1 MANKFWKWFKSY
13 DTFGEPVV
21 LNYEGDKEFRTG
33 LGALVTITIK
43 IFLLVFALT
52 QTLALLGY

>member
-1 MANKFWKWFKSY
+1 MAYKFWKWIKSY

-21 LNYEGDKEFRTG
+21 LNYDGDATFKTG